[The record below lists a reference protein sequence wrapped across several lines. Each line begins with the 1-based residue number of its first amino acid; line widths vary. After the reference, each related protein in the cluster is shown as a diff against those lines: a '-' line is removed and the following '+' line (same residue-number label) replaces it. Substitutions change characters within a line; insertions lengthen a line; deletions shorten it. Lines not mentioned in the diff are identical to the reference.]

1 MDSFR
6 YQTGLTR
13 TVYRLKKDVNII
25 SKRIYQNL
33 TLHSHFFSYICK
45 IQCMPIL
52 PIVHYP
58 EPVLL
63 EVGKPVDEF
72 GAELE
77 RLVADMFVTME
88 DAGGVG
94 LAAPQVGVG
103 QRLFVMDTPE
113 RDGYAQERHVLINPE
128 IIHVEGEQT
137 GDEGCLSFPGLYQVV
152 RREMRV
158 IARAHNLKGEQ
169 VEIDVRDLAA
179 RCILHETDHCDGIVF
194 LDRMTPLKRQ
204 LAKRKIK
211 TLQKTGKWN

>member
-1 MDSFR
+1 
-6 YQTGLTR
+6 
-13 TVYRLKKDVNII
+13 
-25 SKRIYQNL
+25 
-33 TLHSHFFSYICK
+33 
-45 IQCMPIL
+45 MPIL

-63 EVGKPVDEF
+63 TVGKPVDVFDEDI
-72 GAELE
+72 GK
-77 RLVADMFVTME
+77 LVADMFETMA
-88 DAGGVG
+88 DAHGVG

-103 QRLFVMDTPE
+103 RRLFVMDTPE
-113 RDGYAQERHVLINPE
+113 NEENGNKRERHVLINPE

-152 RREMRV
+152 KREMRV

-169 VEIDVRDLAA
+169 VEIDVKDLAA

-204 LAKRKIK
+204 FAKRKIK
-211 TLQKTGKWN
+211 TLQKTGKWT